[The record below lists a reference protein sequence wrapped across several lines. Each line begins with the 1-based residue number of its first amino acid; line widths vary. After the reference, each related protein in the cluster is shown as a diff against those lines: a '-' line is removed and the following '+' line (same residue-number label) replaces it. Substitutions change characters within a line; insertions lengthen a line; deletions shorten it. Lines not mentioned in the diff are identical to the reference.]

1 MALCF
6 LCQLDF
12 YFSMNINRFLHGS
25 DLGPLNICYRCV
37 VWASCGTPLTVGVSV
52 VFVFLGFFCLFLG
65 PFSSYGLPHPA
76 LI

>member
-37 VWASCGTPLTVGVSV
+37 VRASCGTPLTVGVSV
-52 VFVFLGFFCLFLG
+52 VFVFLGGFFACFWDPFPLMVCLIQ
-65 PFSSYGLPHPA
+65 P
-76 LI
+76 